1 MAKYPRSN
9 RKRFEI
15 VKNEYPV
22 LKYTVYSYSNVT
34 KRKYLEEF
42 FSSKKKAHQ
51 YIAEKR
57 RCIKEREWQL

>member
-1 MAKYPRSN
+1 MASYPRSN

-15 VKNEYPV
+15 VRNEYPV

-42 FSSKKKAHQ
+42 FSSKKKARQ
-51 YIAEKR
+51 YVAEKKQN
-57 RCIKEREWQL
+57 IKEREW